1 MMPRLRRRT
10 LLGIGLALT
19 AFLVFRGR
27 APVDVF
33 VATVDFNRDVR
44 PILNKNCVQCHGGV
58 RRQGELSLLF
68 REDALRPAK
77 SGKRAIVPGNPAA
90 SEMMRRVTHADPHDR
105 MPKGLAPLA
114 SKDIAT
120 LRKWIAQGAKWA
132 DHWAFVKP
140 VAAPLPTVSNA
151 KWPRTGLDYFV
162 LARLDAEQLTPS
174 PEANCVTLARRASI
188 DLIGLP
194 PTLAQVDGACAV
206 GVQNGYERLVDT
218 LLASPRF
225 GERWATMWLD
235 VARYADSKGYETD
248 PGRPMW
254 PYRDYVINAFNRDL
268 PFDQFTIE
276 QLAGDL
282 LPNATTEQRIA
293 TAFHRNTMTNN
304 EGGTD
309 DEEYRV
315 AAVIDRVN
323 TTWVAWQGTS
333 IGCAQCHGH
342 PYDPIRHHEFYRA
355 FAIFNNSEDWD
366 QFDEFPV
373 LSEFLPTNAA
383 RGHSLVDSIE
393 ALRAEMDL
401 VARRSDME
409 YARRQWEGQLSIPA
423 VAGRVSGTWLNEV
436 RRILR
441 TPEAS
446 RNVGQRALLR
456 WVYAEVS
463 DEPEL
468 KALRETRATLRKAA
482 SALKPTV
489 IPVMQELP
497 PSRRRTTHVFE
508 RGNFL
513 VPSDEVQAGL
523 PTAIAPAI
531 DPVNAN
537 RLGLAKALVS
547 PDNPLT
553 ARVTVNR
560 FWEQLFG
567 VGFVET
573 SEDFGTQGTP
583 PSHPE
588 LLDWLAVRFSG
599 AQQWRVKSLLRELV
613 LSATYRQNAAASP
626 ALHERD
632 PANRLLARGPRFR
645 MTGEQVRDAA
655 LFASG
660 LLSPRMFGPSVMP
673 LQPDGVWQR
682 PYSGE
687 KWVVDTGENGHRR
700 ALYTLWK
707 RTAPYPSLIT
717 FDSPSH
723 EFSVARRV
731 RTNTP
736 LQALVTLNDPVYT
749 EAAQALARRMVPDG
763 QTSVTA
769 SGVDAA
775 LVLGYRLALQRPPSP
790 ATLSSLRSLY
800 ATSLVY
806 YDNHPADRATA
817 AGVSNADASLA
828 ALSVVASS
836 MLNLDAFITK
846 E

>member
-1 MMPRLRRRT
+1 MILVGVA
-10 LLGIGLALT
+10 LL
-19 AFLVFRGR
+19 RGR
-27 APVDVF
+27 GTLDTF
-33 VATVDFNRDVR
+33 GGTVDFNRDVR
-44 PILNKNCVQCHGGV
+44 PILNRNCVQCHGGV

-77 SGKRAIVPGNPAA
+77 SGKRAIVPGNPGA
-90 SEMMRRVTHADPHDR
+90 SEMIRRITHADPHDR
-105 MPKGLAPLA
+105 MPKGKESL
-114 SKDIAT
+114 SSHDIAI
-120 LRKWIAQGAKWA
+120 LRRWIAQGATWQ

-140 VAAPLPTVSNA
+140 VAAPLPAVSNSQ
-151 KWPRTGLDYFV
+151 WPRTDLDRFV
-162 LARLDAEQLTPS
+162 LARLDAEHLTPS
-174 PEANCVTLARRASI
+174 PEADCNTLARRVSI

-194 PTLAQVDGACAV
+194 PTLAQVDAACAD
-206 GVQNGYERLVDT
+206 GIGGGYGQLVDT

-282 LPNATTEQRIA
+282 LPNPTTEQRVA

-342 PYDPIRHHEFYRA
+342 PYDPIRNNEFYRA

-366 QFDEFPV
+366 QFDEYPV
-373 LSEFLPTNAA
+373 LPSFADSSRA
-383 RGHSLVDSIE
+383 RGMALFDTLE
-393 ALRAEMDL
+393 TLRAELDS
-401 VARRSDME
+401 VARLPE
-409 YARRQWEGQLSIPA
+409 LELARRRWEGELSVPA
-423 VAGRVSGTWLNEV
+423 VAGKINGTSLNEV
-436 RRILR
+436 RRIVR
-441 TPEAS
+441 TPEAA
-446 RNVGQRALLR
+446 RDVGQRALLR
-456 WVYAEVS
+456 LVFSEVS
-463 DEPEL
+463 DHPEL
-468 KALRETRATLRKAA
+468 KKRREQRGTVNKRFFAT
-482 SALKPTV
+482 KPMLT
-489 IPVMQELP
+489 PVMRDLP
-497 PSRRRTTHVFE
+497 PARRRTTRMFE

-513 VPSDEVQAGL
+513 VQTDVVQPGV
-523 PTAIAPAI
+523 PVAIAPALERG
-531 DPVNAN
+531 AEN

-547 PDNPLT
+547 SQNPLT

-567 VGFVET
+567 VGLVET

-588 LLDWLAVRFSG
+588 LLDWMALRFSSE
-599 AQQWRVKSLLRELV
+599 QHWRVKTFLRELV
-613 LSATYRQNAAASP
+613 LSATYRQSSAASP

-645 MTGEQVRDAA
+645 MSAEQVRDVA
-655 LFASG
+655 LAASG
-660 LLSPRMFGPSVMP
+660 LLSDRMFGPSVMP
-673 LQPDGVWQR
+673 PQPDGVWQR

-687 KWVVDTGENGHRR
+687 KWVIDTGANGHRR

-707 RTAPYPSLIT
+707 RTAPYPSLVT

-749 EAAQALARRMVPDG
+749 EAAQALAKRMMPGGPLMLDSTHIDG
-763 QTSVTA
+763 
-769 SGVDAA
+769 A
-775 LVLGYRLALQRPPSP
+775 LVMGYRLALQRAP
-790 ATLSSLRSLY
+790 AATALTALRTLYLKSYQYY
-800 ATSLVY
+800 AA
-806 YDNHPADRATA
+806 HPAEGAEA
-817 AGVSNADASLA
+817 AGMAQASPSLA

-836 MLNLDAFITK
+836 ILNLDAFITK

>member
-1 MMPRLRRRT
+1 MPTMLRKS
-10 LLGIGLALT
+10 LLGVGVLIAGLVVL
-19 AFLVFRGR
+19 RGR
-27 APVDVF
+27 GAVDALSAP
-33 VATVDFNRDVR
+33 VDFNRDVR
-44 PILNKNCVQCHGGV
+44 PILNANCVQCHGGV

-68 REDALRPAK
+68 REDALSPAK
-77 SGKRAIVPGNPAA
+77 SGKRAIVPGNPGA
-90 SEMMRRVTHADPHDR
+90 SELIARITHADPHDR
-105 MPKGLAPLA
+105 MPKGKSPLA
-114 SKDIAT
+114 ARDIAT
-120 LRKWIAQGAKWA
+120 LRKWIAQGAPWA

-140 VAAPLPTVSNA
+140 VAAPVPTVSNA
-151 KWPRTGLDYFV
+151 KWPRSGLDHFV
-162 LARLDAEQLTPS
+162 LARLDAEQLQPS
-174 PEANCVTLARRASI
+174 REASCPSLARRVSL

-194 PTLAQVDGACAV
+194 PSAEQVDTACKTTD
-206 GVQNGYERLVDT
+206 GSGYARLVDS

-225 GERWATMWLD
+225 GERWATVWLD

-248 PGRPMW
+248 PARPMW

-282 LPNATTEQRIA
+282 LPNATTEQRVA

-342 PYDPIRHHEFYRA
+342 PYDPIRHNEFYRA

-366 QFDEFPV
+366 QYDEYPV
-373 LSEFLPTNAA
+373 LPGFLAANAQ
-383 RGHSLVDSIE
+383 RGSALFDSLE
-393 ALRAEMDL
+393 TLRAELDS
-401 VARRSDME
+401 VAQMPAME
-409 YARRQWEGQLSIPA
+409 AARASWEGELQIPA
-423 VAGRVSGTWLNEV
+423 IAGRVEGTWLNEV
-436 RRILR
+436 RRIVA
-441 TPEAS
+441 TPEPA
-446 RNVGQRALLR
+446 RNAGQRALLR
-456 WVYAEVS
+456 WVFSEVF
-463 DEPEL
+463 DAPAL
-468 KALRETRATLRKAA
+468 KQRRERRGKLRTRLA
-482 SALKPTV
+482 ALKPTMT
-489 IPVMQELP
+489 PVMRDLP
-497 PSRRRTTHVFE
+497 PARSRTTHIFE

-513 VPSDEVQAGL
+513 TPTDVVTPGVPV
-523 PTAIAPAI
+523 AIAPAI
-531 DPVNAN
+531 ERNAAN
-537 RLGLAKALVS
+537 RLGLARALVS
-547 PDNPLT
+547 PANPLT

-567 VGFVET
+567 VGLVET
-573 SEDFGTQGTP
+573 SEDFGTQGAA

-588 LLDWLAVRFSG
+588 LLDWLALRFSG
-599 AQQWRVKSLLRELV
+599 ELHWGVKALLRDIV
-613 LSATYRQNAAASP
+613 LSATYRQDAAAPP
-626 ALHERD
+626 AMHERD

-645 MTGEQVRDAA
+645 MSAEQVRDAA
-655 LFASG
+655 LSVSG
-660 LLSPRMFGPSVMP
+660 LLSDRMFGPSVMP
-673 LQPDGVWQR
+673 PQPDGIWQR

-687 KWVVDTGENGHRR
+687 KWVADTGDNRHRR

-749 EAAQALARRMVPDG
+749 EAAQALARRMSAG
-763 QTSVTA
+763 QPPELPARAVDSV
-769 SGVDAA
+769 
-775 LVLGYRLALQRPPSP
+775 LVRGYRLALQQTPT
-790 ATLSSLRSLY
+790 AVALTSLRSLY
-800 ATSLVY
+800 VSAQAY
-806 YDNHPADRATA
+806 YADHPSERAKS
-817 AGVSNADASLA
+817 AGTKGASVSLA
-828 ALSVVASS
+828 ALSVVAGSI
-836 MLNLDAFITK
+836 LNLDGFITK

>member
-1 MMPRLRRRT
+1 MKLPTRRMMF
-10 LLGIGLALT
+10 GGLAVVLICVV
-19 AFLVFRGR
+19 LLRGR
-27 APVDVF
+27 ATLDALSAP
-33 VATVDFNRDVR
+33 VDFNHDVR

-68 REDALRPAK
+68 RDDALRPAK
-77 SGKRAIVPGNPAA
+77 SGKRAIVPGDPGA
-90 SEMMRRVTHADPHDR
+90 SELIARITHADPHDR
-105 MPKGLAPLA
+105 MPKGLSPLA
-114 SKDIAT
+114 AKDVAT
-120 LRKWIAQGAKWA
+120 LRTWIAQGAKWQ
-132 DHWAFVKP
+132 DHWAFVPP
-140 VAAPLPTVSNA
+140 VAAPLPKVSNA
-151 KWPRTGLDYFV
+151 TWPRTGLDHFV
-162 LARLDAEQLTPS
+162 LARLDSEKLAPS
-174 PEANCVTLARRASI
+174 READCPTLARRVSL

-194 PTLAQVDGACAV
+194 PTLGQVDTACAV
-206 GVQNGYERLVDT
+206 GATDGYARLVDT
-218 LLASPRF
+218 LLASARF

-235 VARYADSKGYETD
+235 VARYADSQGFESD
-248 PGRPMW
+248 PARTMW

-282 LPNATTEQRIA
+282 LPAPGKAQLIA

-333 IGCAQCHGH
+333 IGCTQCHGH
-342 PYDPIRHHEFYRA
+342 PYDPIRHNEFYRA

-366 QFDEFPV
+366 QYDDYPV
-373 LSEFLPTNAA
+373 LPHFTEVAERRGTALFDSLEAIRAA
-383 RGHSLVDSIE
+383 LDS
-393 ALRAEMDL
+393 
-401 VARRSDME
+401 VARQPQME
-409 YARRQWEGQLSIPA
+409 SARKQWEPDLSIPA
-423 VAGRVSGTWLNEV
+423 VAGRVDGRWLNEV
-436 RRILR
+436 RRIVA

-456 WVYAEVS
+456 LVFSEAS
-463 DEPEL
+463 DLPEF
-468 KALRETRATLRKAA
+468 KRRREFRGKVRTRL
-482 SALKPTV
+482 SALKPALM
-489 IPVMQELP
+489 PVMRELP
-497 PSRRRTTHVFE
+497 ASRRRTTHVFE

-513 VPSDEVQAGL
+513 VPADTVQPGL
-523 PTAIAPAI
+523 PVAIAPAI
-531 DPVNAN
+531 ERGAAN
-537 RLGLAKALVS
+537 RLGLARALVS
-547 PDNPLT
+547 RDNPLT

-567 VGFVET
+567 TGIVET

-588 LLDWLAVRFSG
+588 LLDWLAIRLSG
-599 AQQWRVKSLLRELV
+599 ELRWSVKSLLREMV
-613 LSATYRQNAAASP
+613 LSATYRQDAAASP
-626 ALHERD
+626 AMRERD
-632 PANRLLARGPRFR
+632 PSNRLLARGPRFR

-660 LLSPRMFGPSVMP
+660 LLSDRMYGPSVMP
-673 LQPDGVWQR
+673 PQPDGIWAR

-687 KWVVDTGENGHRR
+687 KWVVDTGVNRYRR

-707 RTAPYPSLIT
+707 RTAPYPSLMT

-736 LQALVTLNDPVYT
+736 LQALVTLNDPVFT
-749 EAAQALARRMVPDG
+749 EAAQALARRLVPGPQAILNDA
-763 QTSVTA
+763 TL
-769 SGVDAA
+769 DAA
-775 LVLGYRLALQRPPSP
+775 LVLGYRLALQRAPTA
-790 ATLSSLRSLY
+790 ATLASLRTLY
-800 ATSLVY
+800 TTSRVY
-806 YDNHPADRATA
+806 YDSHPADRAKA
-817 AGVSNADASLA
+817 AGVPRAGSSLA
-828 ALSVVASS
+828 AMSVVAGSL
-836 MLNLDAFITK
+836 LNLDAFVTK